1 MKRSLYPKPNAFTTK
16 GSYIGKVNGIDI
28 SKDVVLDNTKPDK
41 DVIHVMLPKN
51 TVIQAGRSG
60 KQKWT
65 GICRINEV
73 YFATGINVFRF
84 NGINVFRFNGIN
96 VFRQIMVVAV
106 TIMSLHISVYSS
118 SISFVSLL
126 VVATFVIIAT
136 VILYSN
142 SPAFGQTNSG
152 NGTQLWV
159 DRENN
164 VKVQFTYLPQTPIID
179 TPTQLKF
186 NIQNSQTG
194 TPLRNLVARVVIVT
208 NRADKKI
215 F

>member
-1 MKRSLYPKPNAFTTK
+1 
-16 GSYIGKVNGIDI
+16 
-28 SKDVVLDNTKPDK
+28 
-41 DVIHVMLPKN
+41 
-51 TVIQAGRSG
+51 
-60 KQKWT
+60 
-65 GICRINEV
+65 
-73 YFATGINVFRF
+73 
-84 NGINVFRFNGIN
+84 
-96 VFRQIMVVAV
+96 MVVAI

-118 SISFVSLL
+118 SISFLSLL
-126 VVATFVIIAT
+126 LVATFVIIAT

-142 SPAFGQTNSG
+142 SPAFGQTNTG

-208 NRADKKI
+208 NSGGQERSFKFTNITAPNGSFSVNYLFPDTGVYQVISRIYSKDASILASFKVPVPIQPFGVINTNNINPLILPAGLVGIAGAIAVISFLIMIRKRKEIKKV
-215 F
+215 

>member
-1 MKRSLYPKPNAFTTK
+1 
-16 GSYIGKVNGIDI
+16 
-28 SKDVVLDNTKPDK
+28 
-41 DVIHVMLPKN
+41 
-51 TVIQAGRSG
+51 
-60 KQKWT
+60 
-65 GICRINEV
+65 
-73 YFATGINVFRF
+73 
-84 NGINVFRFNGIN
+84 
-96 VFRQIMVVAV
+96 MVVAV

-126 VVATFVIIAT
+126 DVATFVIIDT

-208 NRADKKI
+208 NSSGQERSFKFTNITAPNGSFSVNYLFPDTGVYQVISRIYSKDASILASFKVLVPIQPFGVINTNNINPLILPAGLVGIVGAIVVVSFLIMIRKRKKI
-215 F
+215 KKV

>member
-1 MKRSLYPKPNAFTTK
+1 
-16 GSYIGKVNGIDI
+16 
-28 SKDVVLDNTKPDK
+28 
-41 DVIHVMLPKN
+41 
-51 TVIQAGRSG
+51 
-60 KQKWT
+60 
-65 GICRINEV
+65 
-73 YFATGINVFRF
+73 
-84 NGINVFRFNGIN
+84 
-96 VFRQIMVVAV
+96 MVVAV
-106 TIMSLHISVYSS
+106 TIMRLHISVYSS
-118 SISFVSLL
+118 SISIVSLL
-126 VVATFVIIAT
+126 VVATFVIITT

-142 SPAFGQTNSG
+142 SPAFGQTNTG

-208 NRADKKI
+208 NSSGQERSFKFTNITAPNGSFSVNYLFPDTGVYQVISRIYSKDASILASFKVPVPIQPFGVINTNNINPLILPAGLVGIAGAIAVISFLIMIRKRKEIKKV
-215 F
+215 

>member
-1 MKRSLYPKPNAFTTK
+1 
-16 GSYIGKVNGIDI
+16 
-28 SKDVVLDNTKPDK
+28 
-41 DVIHVMLPKN
+41 
-51 TVIQAGRSG
+51 
-60 KQKWT
+60 
-65 GICRINEV
+65 
-73 YFATGINVFRF
+73 
-84 NGINVFRFNGIN
+84 
-96 VFRQIMVVAV
+96 MVVPV

-194 TPLRNLVARVVIVT
+194 TPLRNLIARVVIVT
-208 NRADKKI
+208 NSSGQERSFKFTNITAPNGSFSVNYLFPDTGVYQVISRIYSKDASILASFKVPVPIQPFGVINTNNINPLILPAGLVGIVGAIVVVSFLIMMKKRKKI
-215 F
+215 KGMT

>member
-1 MKRSLYPKPNAFTTK
+1 
-16 GSYIGKVNGIDI
+16 
-28 SKDVVLDNTKPDK
+28 
-41 DVIHVMLPKN
+41 
-51 TVIQAGRSG
+51 
-60 KQKWT
+60 
-65 GICRINEV
+65 
-73 YFATGINVFRF
+73 
-84 NGINVFRFNGIN
+84 
-96 VFRQIMVVAV
+96 MVVAV

-208 NRADKKI
+208 NSGGQERSFKFTNITAPNGSFSVNYLFPDTGVYQVIPRIYSKDASILASFKVLVPIQPFGVINTNNINPLILPAGLVGIVGAIVVVSFLIIIRKRKKI
-215 F
+215 KKV

>member
-1 MKRSLYPKPNAFTTK
+1 
-16 GSYIGKVNGIDI
+16 
-28 SKDVVLDNTKPDK
+28 
-41 DVIHVMLPKN
+41 
-51 TVIQAGRSG
+51 
-60 KQKWT
+60 
-65 GICRINEV
+65 
-73 YFATGINVFRF
+73 
-84 NGINVFRFNGIN
+84 
-96 VFRQIMVVAV
+96 MVVAV

-126 VVATFVIIAT
+126 VVATFVIIAS

-208 NRADKKI
+208 NSSGQERSFKFTNITAPNGSFSVNYLFPDTGVYQVISRIYSKDASILASFKVPVPIQPFGVINTNNINPLILPAGLVGIVGAIVVVSFLIMIRKRKKI
-215 F
+215 KKV

>member
-1 MKRSLYPKPNAFTTK
+1 
-16 GSYIGKVNGIDI
+16 
-28 SKDVVLDNTKPDK
+28 
-41 DVIHVMLPKN
+41 
-51 TVIQAGRSG
+51 
-60 KQKWT
+60 
-65 GICRINEV
+65 
-73 YFATGINVFRF
+73 
-84 NGINVFRFNGIN
+84 
-96 VFRQIMVVAV
+96 MVVVV

-118 SISFVSLL
+118 STSFVSLL
-126 VVATFVIIAT
+126 VAATFVLIAT
-136 VILYSN
+136 VILYKN

-208 NRADKKI
+208 NSGGQERSFKFTNLTVPNGSFSVNYLFPDTGVYQVISRIYSKDASILASFKVLVPIQSFGVINTNDINPLILPAGLVGIVGAIVVVSFLIMIRKRKKI
-215 F
+215 KKV

>member
-1 MKRSLYPKPNAFTTK
+1 
-16 GSYIGKVNGIDI
+16 
-28 SKDVVLDNTKPDK
+28 
-41 DVIHVMLPKN
+41 
-51 TVIQAGRSG
+51 
-60 KQKWT
+60 
-65 GICRINEV
+65 
-73 YFATGINVFRF
+73 
-84 NGINVFRFNGIN
+84 
-96 VFRQIMVVAV
+96 MVVAV

-208 NRADKKI
+208 NSGGQERSFKFTNITAPNGSFSVNYLFPDTGVYQVIPRIYSKDASILASFKVLVPIQPFGVINTNNINPLILPAGLVGIAGAIAVISFLIMIRKRKEIKKV
-215 F
+215 

>member
-1 MKRSLYPKPNAFTTK
+1 
-16 GSYIGKVNGIDI
+16 
-28 SKDVVLDNTKPDK
+28 
-41 DVIHVMLPKN
+41 
-51 TVIQAGRSG
+51 
-60 KQKWT
+60 
-65 GICRINEV
+65 
-73 YFATGINVFRF
+73 
-84 NGINVFRFNGIN
+84 
-96 VFRQIMVVAV
+96 MVVAV

-142 SPAFGQTNSG
+142 SPAFGQTNSV

-208 NRADKKI
+208 NSSGQERSFKFTNITAPNGSFSVNYLFPDTGVYQVIPRIYSKDASILASFKVLVPIQPFGVINTNNINPLILPAGLVGIVGAIVVVSFLIMIRKRKKI
-215 F
+215 KKV

>member
-1 MKRSLYPKPNAFTTK
+1 
-16 GSYIGKVNGIDI
+16 
-28 SKDVVLDNTKPDK
+28 
-41 DVIHVMLPKN
+41 
-51 TVIQAGRSG
+51 
-60 KQKWT
+60 
-65 GICRINEV
+65 
-73 YFATGINVFRF
+73 
-84 NGINVFRFNGIN
+84 
-96 VFRQIMVVAV
+96 MVVAV
-106 TIMSLHISVYSS
+106 TIMSLRISVYSS

-208 NRADKKI
+208 NSSGQERSFKFTNITAPNGSFSVNYLFPDTGVYQVISRIYSKDASILASFKVLVPIQPFGVINTNNINPLILPAGLVGIVGAIVVVSFLIMIRKRKKI
-215 F
+215 KKV